1 MAFISSRQTRTL
13 LLLLCAASAAA
24 CSSTQ
29 RGETTAV
36 SATGGSGWT
45 SDATLGGASS
55 SGGGEAG
62 TVAGGSTAAGTTAG
76 MTGTTGSAGTRG
88 AGSGSTGDAPKFDLG
103 AVPDVPPGDCLACSI
118 TIASQQSGALA
129 ILGTEVFG
137 TASLQG
143 QVVYAL
149 GTSGA
154 GRFIASA
161 DSSLPF
167 NEVTNCPIV
176 PWLAGTND
184 PPAIFT
190 FGWGP
195 NDGPK
200 NFSPQGETVGGMHL
214 PAQYVG
220 NPAALAADYDIVVYL
235 EASGQWDQGEAPS
248 DQEMQTLVDYVTI
261 HGGGLYVVSEFY
273 GYMKDPDLVSVNRVM
288 NPLGVE
294 ALAVNLNWGNAEGNI
309 DFECFPA
316 PVG

>member
-1 MAFISSRQTRTL
+1 MAFISSMRAGAFL
-13 LLLLCAASAAA
+13 PLLCAASPAA

-29 RGETTAV
+29 TGQTTAA

-45 SDATLGGASS
+45 SDATHGGASS
-55 SGGGEAG
+55 SGGGETGTTAG
-62 TVAGGSTAAGTTAG
+62 ASTAAGTTAG
-76 MTGTTGSAGTRG
+76 MTGS

-103 AVPDVPPGDCLACSI
+103 AVPDTPTDDCLACSI

-129 ILGTEVFG
+129 VLGTEVFG

-154 GRFIASA
+154 GRYIASA

-167 NEVTNCPIV
+167 NEVTNCPVV
-176 PWLAGTND
+176 PWLAGTNA

-195 NDGPK
+195 SDGPK
-200 NFSPQGETVGGMHL
+200 NFSPQGETVGGLHL

-248 DQEMQTLVDYVTI
+248 DLEMQTLVDYVTI
-261 HGGGLYVVSEFY
+261 HGGGLYVVSEFF
-273 GYMKDPDLVSVNRVM
+273 GYMKDADLVSVNRVM
-288 NPLGVE
+288 KPLGVE
-294 ALAVNLNWGNAEGNI
+294 ALAVNLDWGNAEGNI
-309 DFECFPA
+309 DFECFPPPA
-316 PVG
+316 G